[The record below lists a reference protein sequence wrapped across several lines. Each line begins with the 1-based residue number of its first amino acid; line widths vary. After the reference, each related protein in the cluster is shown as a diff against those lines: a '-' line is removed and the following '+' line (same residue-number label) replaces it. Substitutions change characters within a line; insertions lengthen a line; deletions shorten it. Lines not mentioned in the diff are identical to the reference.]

1 MVLAIA
7 ESRFCITYHSSLY
20 KKSLARAKED
30 RKEANKAAER
40 LHEAAQAE
48 WPYVPP
54 PAVHHLEFAQLKF
67 EEDFVD
73 MGTWSEYLVNKET
86 WSKEDSVQ
94 FCKKKQHRLEFIMA
108 VVLCT
113 EAIAAM
119 ALKGMLRSRND
130 DAKSCGEVVDH
141 AMLVMLYEKVE
152 LKTHLINGFSSR
164 GFCHI
169 FRSRLTP
176 VP

>member
-48 WPYVPP
+48 WSYVPP
-54 PAVHHLEFAQLKF
+54 PAVYHPEFVQLQF

-73 MGTWSEYLVNKET
+73 MGIHLVNMPTISELGVKRT
-86 WSKEDSVQ
+86 VSSFVRRNSIDSN
-94 FCKKKQHRLEFIMA
+94 
-108 VVLCT
+108 
-113 EAIAAM
+113 
-119 ALKGMLRSRND
+119 S
-130 DAKSCGEVVDH
+130 
-141 AMLVMLYEKVE
+141 
-152 LKTHLINGFSSR
+152 
-164 GFCHI
+164 
-169 FRSRLTP
+169 
-176 VP
+176 